1 MRPRFFPD
9 WFSARVQP
17 AQPPVPL
24 PAPELGVP
32 ELLHLLL
39 DVRAHRREPTELG
52 VAEVRAG
59 RPGRLARLAHAREL
73 RVAEGGHPAQALLL
87 GEIGDAAHE
96 RDQPLDAQRAQHRG
110 AREAHVQH
118 RVLEGRDA
126 RARGARADGRPVR
139 GVRGG
144 ERRTRTETRVLGR
157 VGGGGPEIITA
168 GEEGGGGAGF
178 PRILERV
185 TRLASIPHRPVA
197 RPRRVL
203 ARDVDDVLVAAGRGD
218 EPPSSSRD
226 ASRSG
231 DLRVVVAAERP
242 PYSSRANPRAGESR
256 PDDRE
261 PPGRRHRPLDD
272 PRARQVRGG
281 KHSEPIHPRKV
292 RGEDLK

>member
-39 DVRAHRREPTELG
+39 DVCAHRREPTELG

-87 GEIGDAAHE
+87 GEIDAAHE

-126 RARGARADGRPVR
+126 RAGGSPTADLAAGSAEASD
-139 GVRGG
+139 GC
-144 ERRTRTETRVLGR
+144 ERDRVLGR
-157 VGGGGPEIITA
+157 CRRRRPRNHHRRGGGRRRRRV
-168 GEEGGGGAGF
+168 

-203 ARDVDDVLVAAGRGD
+203 ARDVDDVRVAAGRGD

-261 PPGRRHRPLDD
+261 PPGRRHHPLDD

-292 RGEDLK
+292 RGEDFS